1 MAKILNWAQNEP
13 WAAMCPYRSVRVRR
27 IFIFYVFVRY
37 NTCTRI
43 VVIIIRIFIRIYNNY
58 NIILLLSDFIFKR
71 NIFSNLNLLDARVA
85 SRDWFTDFYKIF

>member
-1 MAKILNWAQNEP
+1 MGCHVSVQVRKIFVL
-13 WAAMCPYRSVRVRR
+13 
-27 IFIFYVFVRY
+27 YVFLRY
-37 NTCTRI
+37 NTCMRI